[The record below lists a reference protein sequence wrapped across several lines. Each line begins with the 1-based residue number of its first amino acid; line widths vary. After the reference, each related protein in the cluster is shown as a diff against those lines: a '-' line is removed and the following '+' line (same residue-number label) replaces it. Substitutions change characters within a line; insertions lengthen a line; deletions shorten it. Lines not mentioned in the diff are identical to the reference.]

1 MMDPRVVVYHAPL
14 VTSTAAEI
22 DNTLMTREVPVQI
35 GDRSCAPRLQ
45 AIRGRHR
52 CFPSAFPAPCWAAT
66 ASVCAA
72 VCGSDR
78 PPAYLV
84 TSSGLARS
92 GARRCQQ
99 VSTAPAAN
107 SLSLGSFLERR
118 PQNSTLWSQDPAG
131 TGRRRKQHQNF
142 KSCDLMKWTR
152 PNSAIFSVGAQK
164 MLEC

>member
-52 CFPSAFPAPCWAAT
+52 CFPSASQHRAGLLLLVLVLL
-66 ASVCAA
+66 SVVAI
-72 VCGSDR
+72 V
-78 PPAYLV
+78 PPALPRYVLRLGPV
-84 TSSGLARS
+84 RARP
-92 GARRCQQ
+92 CQQ

-118 PQNSTLWSQDPAG
+118 PQASTLWSLDPAG